1 MRKIL
6 AILLSATMV
15 SGFALTASASGQS
28 EMVITHPEKGVT
40 EGSVEE
46 KCMIIDGVYYPT
58 HGTRAAFEDYVGI
71 GNDDKGPWLHGV
83 TPDGIVYSYY
93 KNPKY
98 WHGSSARGS
107 AGLDR
112 SELVPKDVM
121 SYASIQTIWLD
132 GNHAY
137 WRVDENKQ

>member
-15 SGFALTASASGQS
+15 SGFAMTASASGQS
-28 EMVITHPEKGVT
+28 KMIITHPEKGVT

-46 KCMIIDGVYYPT
+46 KCTIVDGVYYPV
-58 HGTRAAFEDYVGI
+58 HDTRAAFEDYVGI

-83 TPDGIVYSYY
+83 TPDGVVYSHYR
-93 KNPKY
+93 NPKY

-112 SELVPKDVM
+112 SEWVPKDVM
-121 SYASIQTIWLD
+121 SYASIQTVWLD

-137 WRVDENKQ
+137 WRVDENRQ